1 MACLGALDVKTVLA
15 LAAAAVSGAAMAFQ
29 GTFNAALGKRVGL
42 VGTSAIVHV
51 TGALLTLVILVAA
64 LALRAGRPGQLPP
77 LSAVPLFAYLGGV
90 LSVLIIAGVAF
101 AIPVTGAA
109 LGVSVIV
116 TAQLAAAVLLDHLGA
131 FGLQHIPVS
140 WVRLLG
146 ALLAV
151 GGCWLMA
158 HR

>member
-1 MACLGALDVKTVLA
+1 VACLGALDVKTVLA

-42 VGTSAIVHV
+42 VGTSGIVHV

-64 LALRAGRPGQLPP
+64 LALRVGRPGQLPS

-116 TAQLAAAVLLDHLGA
+116 TAQLAAALLLDH
-131 FGLQHIPVS
+131 FGLFELTRVPVT
-140 WVRLLG
+140 WVRVLG
-146 ALLAV
+146 VALLIIGTRLVAK
-151 GGCWLMA
+151 
-158 HR
+158 